1 MPQAKR
7 RSCSDMNL
15 LEASNSSAFPMHR
28 SGKLARNLV
37 LRPALQ
43 LRANRKIL
51 TISSARSGERQER
64 ERENERGR
72 RKGEWKRE
80 RRGREIV
87 EAWLRIQRPSSRRQ
101 GDKFQLSR
109 FQTGHLFS
117 RSCDCISNWRSI
129 ALNEITKRSAT
140 DIYKWAYRLHTRARA
155 QIFRKKN
162 FAR

>member
-7 RSCSDMNL
+7 RSCSDTNL

-64 ERENERGR
+64 ERMREG
-72 RKGEWKRE
+72 GEKE
-80 RRGREIV
+80 SEGGREGGG
-87 EAWLRIQRPSSRRQ
+87 R
-101 GDKFQLSR
+101 
-109 FQTGHLFS
+109 
-117 RSCDCISNWRSI
+117 
-129 ALNEITKRSAT
+129 
-140 DIYKWAYRLHTRARA
+140 
-155 QIFRKKN
+155 
-162 FAR
+162 